1 MIDGFVGRFPRS
13 EAEFRRALKVIPEG
27 TTQARTPSTLIVG
40 AYPIFGQR
48 GKGAYVWDVDG
59 NRYIDWILSFGT
71 IVLGHSHPVVNE
83 AVIRE
88 IEEGFAL
95 PLTRVVQTE
104 LAELL
109 VKHIPCAEKALF
121 VKSGSEATSA
131 AIRLA
136 RIATGRDKV
145 IRLGYH
151 GWHDWCCKRD
161 AGIPRA
167 VRDLVLTF
175 EYNNLDSLAQV
186 LEANK
191 GEVACVIMW
200 PCEVETPAPGF
211 LEGVKKLAHEHGALF
226 ILDEIRT
233 GFHLSLGGAQE
244 YFGVIP
250 DMATFGKAMSN
261 GYAISTVVGRDDI
274 MKNVEKS
281 WFSSTFNTNSIDQAA
296 AVATI
301 REMESKGV
309 IEHLWRIGR
318 RLMDGLDQLAQTH
331 GIEARAASLPPT
343 PFLEFTYSDP
353 EVREKAKVAFY
364 SEMVRRGVL
373 MHPNHHWF
381 VSAAHGDEEVDMT
394 LDAADAAFKV
404 AREAIE

>member
-1 MIDGFVGRFPRS
+1 
-13 EAEFRRALKVIPEG
+13 
-27 TTQARTPSTLIVG
+27 
-40 AYPIFGQR
+40 
-48 GKGAYVWDVDG
+48 
-59 NRYIDWILSFGT
+59 
-71 IVLGHSHPVVNE
+71 
-83 AVIRE
+83 
-88 IEEGFAL
+88 
-95 PLTRVVQTE
+95 
-104 LAELL
+104 AELL
-109 VKHIPCAEKALF
+109 VEHIPCAEKALF
-121 VKSGSEATSA
+121 VKSGSEATAA

-244 YFGVIP
+244 YFGVTP

-274 MKNVEKS
+274 MKNVELS

-301 REMESKGV
+301 REIESKGV

-331 GIEARAASLPPT
+331 GIEAKAVSLPPT

-364 SEMVRRGVL
+364 SEMVQRGVL
-373 MHPNHHWF
+373 MHPSHHWF

-404 AREAIE
+404 

>member
-1 MIDGFVGRFPRS
+1 
-13 EAEFRRALKVIPEG
+13 
-27 TTQARTPSTLIVG
+27 
-40 AYPIFGQR
+40 
-48 GKGAYVWDVDG
+48 
-59 NRYIDWILSFGT
+59 
-71 IVLGHSHPVVNE
+71 
-83 AVIRE
+83 
-88 IEEGFAL
+88 
-95 PLTRVVQTE
+95 
-104 LAELL
+104 
-109 VKHIPCAEKALF
+109 
-121 VKSGSEATSA
+121 
-131 AIRLA
+131 
-136 RIATGRDKV
+136 
-145 IRLGYH
+145 
-151 GWHDWCCKRD
+151 
-161 AGIPRA
+161 
-167 VRDLVLTF
+167 
-175 EYNNLDSLAQV
+175 
-186 LEANK
+186 
-191 GEVACVIMW
+191 MW